1 MIFAIAHTITLVE
14 TNKKTTAKKKKQRK
28 KWQISEKMKKDE
40 KKRKKKTSS
49 GLSDQ
54 GNWPRPLVSSLL
66 ILNRSGFWTSSNHD
80 STAVTTGNDVKNI
93 TIDYNMFLFNP
104 FLANVPILYPLET
117 FGFLVFLRAQ
127 NVKFRQKWINGE
139 NTGLT
144 HLFPMHPFSTP
155 WKHFQWVEKECI
167 ENKWVNNVLK
177 TGVITNLSYIYYD
190 GVFCESS

>member
-1 MIFAIAHTITLVE
+1 MTPAPGIFIVDFKQVRFL
-14 TNKKTTAKKKKQRK
+14 NKFKSWFYTVTT
-28 KWQISEKMKKDE
+28 
-40 KKRKKKTSS
+40 
-49 GLSDQ
+49 
-54 GNWPRPLVSSLL
+54 
-66 ILNRSGFWTSSNHD
+66 
-80 STAVTTGNDVKNI
+80 VTTGNDVKNI

-117 FGFLVFLRAQ
+117 SGFLVFLRAQ

-190 GVFCESS
+190 GVFWK